1 MKFNYIEF
9 GKRIIPDSYISV
21 FDKLTHD
28 ALKLLGKDTI
38 TGLYVL
44 CNSDAFN
51 KSTDSE
57 LTQLKMRIN
66 LLGISVEEMVLYW
79 YLTMYKEYVRRGMQR
94 TAPFHIQMKK
104 EIKSLID
111 KVESGII

>member
-1 MKFNYIEF
+1 MKFNCIKF
-9 GKRIIPDSYISV
+9 GKRDIPDSYNGV
-21 FDKLTHD
+21 FDKLAHD

-44 CNSDAFN
+44 CNSDDFN
-51 KSTDSE
+51 KTADSE

-79 YLTMYKEYVRRGMQR
+79 YLVLYKEYVRKGMQR
-94 TAPFHIQMKK
+94 TAPFHIQMKN
-104 EIKSLID
+104 EIKSLIG
-111 KVESGII
+111 KVGSGII